1 MSNAIIQ
8 LPNSGCAQAVQP
20 FGAGKLGM
28 TIDEAA
34 DFTGIGRNTL
44 RKLVSWGKIPVLRIG
59 RKTIIRVDVISAFM
73 EINQG
78 CDLLDCAQVQQ
89 VT

>member
-1 MSNAIIQ
+1 MRSAIIQ
-8 LPNSGCAQAVQP
+8 LPNSGCAQTVQP
-20 FGAGKLGM
+20 LGAGKLGM

-34 DFTGIGRNTL
+34 DCTGIGRNTL

>member
-1 MSNAIIQ
+1 MRNAIIQ

-34 DFTGIGRNTL
+34 DCTGIGRNTL
-44 RKLVSWGKIPVLRIG
+44 RKLVSWGKNPRPAD
-59 RKTIIRVDVISAFM
+59 R
-73 EINQG
+73 
-78 CDLLDCAQVQQ
+78 AQDHHSRRCHQRLYGG
-89 VT
+89 